1 MSWFRNTITN
11 LYNAVSAPVAA
22 TRDAL
27 AERLQSVCDTA
38 SLLYNRMMNNI
49 GYGQETLKD
58 IVENTAEEEHQEEEQ
73 ENNADLTPKEH
84 EPALKGAFKSF
95 RSPGLPKADVDTY
108 IERITPHIKK
118 LVEEQVGELGSAKV
132 QLSMWVK
139 WKKQEEIAIQ
149 LDPEEIQKLGISE
162 GQAPGVYDIIVEKV
176 FNNKMTEVF
185 QGSNIEELLQN
196 MFAYIKT
203 QIENPKLPKSGFT
216 LDSIT
221 QLDIGF
227 HKLTLTRGSSYI
239 KVPAWIASKK
249 AVINPQNPD
258 EECFKWAV
266 IASLHHKEID
276 SHPERI
282 TKLQRYEDQYNWQC
296 LEFPVAIN
304 KIDKFEKNNEDIAVN
319 VLYIYSGQ
327 KRGTSKDE
335 DEEERTEE
343 KDGKITILRRSD
355 YNTTRS
361 KIVSLLLITSG
372 EKKHYTA
379 VKNLSRLLSREN
391 ANSRRAY
398 HYCLNCLNGFRTESS
413 RDKHYANCV
422 DHDAVKIE
430 MPWKEEDKWV
440 QYHDGQ
446 NQFKVPFA
454 MYANFEN
461 ILKPMDE
468 RYKDRMNQLKA
479 KRTGGSY
486 TECINGHTP
495 SGWCVYSKFAYG
507 EIQDPLKAYR

>member
-1 MSWFRNTITN
+1 MYNWMKNQISK
-11 LYNAVSAPVAA
+11 LYSAVSAPVAA
-22 TRDAL
+22 IRDAL
-27 AERLQSVCDTA
+27 TERLQSVRNTT

-49 GYGQETLKD
+49 GYGQETLKY

-84 EPALKGAFKSF
+84 ETALKGAFRSF

-108 IERITPHIKK
+108 TERITPHINK
-118 LVEEQVGELGSAKV
+118 LVEDQVGELGSAKV

-149 LDPEEIQKLGISE
+149 LDPEEMQKLGIPE
-162 GQAPGVYDIIVEKV
+162 GQAPGVYDIIVENV
-176 FNNKMTEVF
+176 FNSKMTEVF

-239 KVPAWIASKK
+239 QVAEWIAKMK
-249 AVINPQNPD
+249 AVLNPQNRDD
-258 EECFKWAV
+258 EECFKWGV
-266 IASLHHKEID
+266 IASLHQEEID
-276 SHPERI
+276 RHPERI
-282 TKLQRYEDQYNWQC
+282 TKLQRYEDQYNWQG

-327 KRGTSKDE
+327 KKGTSKDE

-355 YNTTRS
+355 YNT
-361 KIVSLLLITSG
+361 K
-372 EKKHYTA
+372 
-379 VKNLSRLLSREN
+379 
-391 ANSRRAY
+391 
-398 HYCLNCLNGFRTESS
+398 
-413 RDKHYANCV
+413 
-422 DHDAVKIE
+422 
-430 MPWKEEDKWV
+430 
-440 QYHDGQ
+440 
-446 NQFKVPFA
+446 
-454 MYANFEN
+454 
-461 ILKPMDE
+461 
-468 RYKDRMNQLKA
+468 
-479 KRTGGSY
+479 
-486 TECINGHTP
+486 
-495 SGWCVYSKFAYG
+495 
-507 EIQDPLKAYR
+507 

>member
-27 AERLQSVCDTA
+27 TEILQSVRDTA

-58 IVENTAEEEHQEEEQ
+58 ILENTAEEEHQEEEQ
-73 ENNADLTPKEH
+73 EINADLTPKKH
-84 EPALKGAFKSF
+84 ETALKGAFRSF

-108 IERITPHIKK
+108 IEKITPHIKK

-132 QLSMWVK
+132 QLSMWLK

-149 LDPEEIQKLGISE
+149 LDPEEIQKLGIPE
-162 GQAPGVYDIIVEKV
+162 GQAPGVYNIIVEKV
-176 FNNKMTEVF
+176 FNSKMTDVF

-196 MFAYIKT
+196 MFAYIKS

-221 QLDIGF
+221 QLDIGL
-227 HKLTLTRGSSYI
+227 HKLALARGSSYI

-249 AVINPQNPD
+249 AVINPQNTD

-266 IASLHHKEID
+266 ITSLHHEEID

-282 TKLQRYEDQYNWQC
+282 TKLQRYEDQYNWQG

-304 KIDKFEKNNEDIAVN
+304 KIDRFEKNKEDIAVN

-343 KDGKITILRRSD
+343 KDGKITVLRRSD
-355 YNTTRS
+355 YNTTRR
-361 KIVSLLLITSG
+361 KIVNLLLITSR
-372 EKKHYTA
+372 EKKHYTV
-379 VKNLSRLLSREN
+379 VKNLSRLLCREN
-391 ANSRRAY
+391 VNSRRAY

-430 MPWKEEDKWV
+430 MPWKEENKWV

-446 NQFKVPFA
+446 N
-454 MYANFEN
+454 
-461 ILKPMDE
+461 
-468 RYKDRMNQLKA
+468 
-479 KRTGGSY
+479 
-486 TECINGHTP
+486 
-495 SGWCVYSKFAYG
+495 
-507 EIQDPLKAYR
+507 